1 MLENWLQATLQIC
14 LKQAIITR
22 ESVIRYRL
30 KKNPPSLTF
39 LSIILMISNENKL
52 SPSSN
57 RHGKVFFYTPSRRK
71 DDVRTPQRD
80 EGVIFG
86 GNRRNG
92 VMMFVL
98 IIAAKLPFL
107 SAFRELYMRYPPKI
121 RNLKVR

>member
-14 LKQAIITR
+14 LKRAIITR

-39 LSIILMISNENKL
+39 LSTILKISNENKL

-57 RHGKVFFYTPSRRK
+57 RHGKVFFCTPSRRK

-86 GNRRNG
+86 GNRLNG
-92 VMMFVL
+92 VLMFVL
-98 IIAAKLPFL
+98 IIATKLSFFVSLP
-107 SAFRELYMRYPPKI
+107 RTLYEIPT
-121 RNLKVR
+121 